1 MIHSII
7 PYDDIFPTEISNP
20 HFVNEDGIIREYRDN
35 GFGLE
40 SLSRIY
46 ATDLWMFLPPID

>member
-1 MIHSII
+1 MIHSIV
-7 PYDDIFPTEISNP
+7 PYDDIFPTEIATP
-20 HFVNEDGIIREYRDN
+20 RYVGEGGVVREYRDN

-46 ATDLWMFLPPID
+46 ATDLWMFLPPIF

>member
-46 ATDLWMFLPPID
+46 ATDLWMFLPPIY